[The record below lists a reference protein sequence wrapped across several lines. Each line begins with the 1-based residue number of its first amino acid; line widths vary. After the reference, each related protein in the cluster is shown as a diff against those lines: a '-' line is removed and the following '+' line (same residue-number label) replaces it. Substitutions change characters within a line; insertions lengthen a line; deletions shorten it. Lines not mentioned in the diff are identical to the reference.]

1 MTEYRKR
8 TRAVHAGTRRS
19 QYGEVSEAI
28 FMTQGFV
35 YDSAEAAEARFKGEE
50 DGFIYSRYANP
61 TNEMFEQRMC
71 LLEGAEAAVREALQR
86 GRKGGNEL
94 GTVS

>member
-1 MTEYRKR
+1 M
-8 TRAVHAGTRRS
+8 VHGGTLRS
-19 QYGEVSEAI
+19 QFGETSEA
-28 FMTQGFV
+28 MYLTQGFV

-71 LLEGAEAAVREALQR
+71 LLECMGKKLFNILEFGKMFIEEQFLLRIQGHL
-86 GRKGGNEL
+86 
-94 GTVS
+94 